1 MKNMLKMLVSCGL
14 LAALLLAG
22 CSGDSGSSRPHET
35 KPLIEVL
42 DSANMMLVTPVG
54 LGDRVKGKVISG
66 RLYEN
71 FVQMLRLAD
80 AEESLQDT
88 FHTECA
94 VGLHIKL
101 FKDTLSVSELRVAEK
116 IGRVG
121 DDVGVWIPKSSVTM
135 ARIVTFFRSQGI
147 NFRQCYVGSA
157 ELSEEGEDALAQLIL
172 SSDTAVG
179 KPLYEI
185 VKDADRATVGFT
197 EIIMH
202 KAGTKKSKIR
212 IPLVKQDRNRAELDS
227 SQLQE
232 LISLLRKPKRE
243 SFAGGC
249 LCLSMANVTFYRD
262 SSVIMSVNVIG
273 KDFGRLEKHPLA
285 LESAGIWDAADPQA
299 MKAFFNRIKPQKEI
313 PEETEL
319 LPIERPVLKLK

>member
-94 VGLHIKL
+94 TGLHIKL
-101 FKDTLSVSELRVAEK
+101 FKDTLSVAELRVAEK

-121 DDVGVWIPKSSVTM
+121 DDVGVWTPQKMVT
-135 ARIVTFFRSQGI
+135 IVRVNAFFRSQGI
-147 NFRQCYVGSA
+147 NFRPCSIASA
-157 ELSEEGEDALAQLIL
+157 ALSNDPVNALDLLIL
-172 SSDTAVG
+172 SGDTAVG
-179 KPLYEI
+179 TPLYEI
-185 VKDADRATVGFT
+185 VKDADRVTIGFT
-197 EIIMH
+197 EIMTR
-202 KAGTKKSKIR
+202 KAGIKKR
-212 IPLVKQDRNRAELDS
+212 IENLKQNRNGVELDS
-227 SQLQE
+227 SQIQE
-232 LISLLRKPKRE
+232 FISLLRKPKRE
-243 SFAGGC
+243 AFAGGC
-249 LCLSMANVTFYRD
+249 LCLPKAKVTFYRD
-262 SSVIMSVNVIG
+262 SSVIMMVNVNG
-273 KDFGRLEKHPLA
+273 NNFDSFEKKDPWADFKSVGFW
-285 LESAGIWDAADPQA
+285 ESADPQA
-299 MKAFFNRIKPQKEI
+299 MKAFFDRIKPQKEI